1 MAFFYQIYSKVKY
14 TNHNWSMW
22 EANLLSYKDA
32 RGRIKKLKIEFA
44 GSLMFTLM
52 RTAIKIVK

>member
-1 MAFFYQIYSKVKY
+1 MAFFYQIYAKVKY
-14 TNHNWSMW
+14 TNHNWSIFDT
-22 EANLLSYKDA
+22 NLLNYKAA
-32 RGRIKKLKIEFA
+32 RRRIKKLKSEFA